1 MAHVLI
7 VDDEPDLRNFIAAEL
22 RDAGYQVDTAST
34 GVEAILQV
42 IEGGLDAVVMD
53 VRMPHLDGLDALR
66 ILRRLAPA
74 LPIVMCT
81 GGAGRGDML
90 ESNRLGAITCL
101 TKPVVIER
109 LREVLQQALNQ
120 GSAGL

>member
-1 MAHVLI
+1 MAHILV

-22 RDAGYQVDTAST
+22 RDAGYHVDTASN
-34 GVEAILQV
+34 GVEAILQA

-74 LPIVMCT
+74 LPVVMCT
-81 GGAGRGDML
+81 GGTGRGDML

-101 TKPVVIER
+101 AKPVVIER
-109 LREVLQQALNQ
+109 LREVLQQAL
-120 GSAGL
+120 GHG